1 MSQALQQA
9 QAPVRLP
16 GLDGLRAIAALA
28 VVVYHLELGV
38 LRAGFLGVDLFFTI
52 SGFIITALLVRE
64 HADTARVDLR
74 GFYLRRARRLV
85 PPTLAVLVAAAVL
98 GPLLAP
104 DGAAR
109 TREDLPA
116 ALAYLSNWWQIHAQQ
131 SYFEGFGSPPVLQH
145 LWSLAV
151 EEQYYLLWPA
161 LAWLVLRRFGPRV
174 LGVLALLGALASTGW
189 MAALHAALPEGADPS
204 RLYLGTDTHAMGL
217 LLGSALA
224 CLWNPWKAQALHS
237 TPGHSTPDDPAAA
250 TAPSA
255 AVAAPAAPPRSS
267 SLLAGADMATLWAGG
282 GLLAMMVLMHA
293 GVAGLYQG
301 GFLLASA
308 LSAALIVAGM
318 QPGSR
323 VQRLLEAP
331 VMTWLGTRSFA
342 IYLWHWPAV
351 AWIRPESTHAWEL
364 ASVTLARLAMT
375 LACAELS
382 YRLVETPLRR
392 ARGAA
397 SVPPAQLRAL
407 LAGCL
412 VGVAGVAT
420 LHLGPLPR
428 APLDATREALQARV
442 LPWTDP
448 PVVIAGSVLEPGRR
462 VPARARAL
470 RHAAP
475 STGPLAA
482 QVTVIGDSVMLGAR
496 EVLRTAIPG
505 LEVDAEVGRQG
516 ADAPGIV
523 RRLREGGAL
532 GDHVVLHLG
541 TNGYFPERHL
551 REVLRELADRRT
563 VVLVNAFARRDWTGP
578 NNALFDRVSREHANV
593 RLVDWQDLASRHPD
607 YLVRDGVHL
616 TVPGMRALSQAITA
630 VVRP

>member
-1 MSQALQQA
+1 VSLGVPQA
-9 QAPVRLP
+9 QAPVRLS

-28 VVVYHLELGV
+28 VLVYHLELGV

-64 HADTARVDLR
+64 FTDTARVDLR

-85 PPTLAVLVAAAVL
+85 PPTLAVLVAAVVL

-104 DGAAR
+104 GSAAR

-161 LAWLVLRRFGPRV
+161 LAVLVLRRFGPRV
-174 LGVLALLGALASTGW
+174 LGGVALLLALASTGW

-224 CLWNPWKAQALHS
+224 CLWNPWKA
-237 TPGHSTPDDPAAA
+237 
-250 TAPSA
+250 A
-255 AVAAPAAPPRSS
+255 AVQSAPAARSAPRSPG
-267 SLLAGADMATLWAGG
+267 LLAGADMAALWAAA
-282 GLLAMMVLMHA
+282 GLLVMMVLMHA
-293 GVAGLYQG
+293 GVAGLYRG

-308 LSAALIVAGM
+308 LSAVLIVAGM
-318 QPGSR
+318 HPGTR

-364 ASVTLARLAMT
+364 AATAVARVVMT

-382 YRLVETPLRR
+382 FRLVETPLRR
-392 ARGAA
+392 PRGAETL
-397 SVPPAQLRAL
+397 SLSQQRAL

-412 VGVAGVAT
+412 IGVAGAAM
-420 LHLGPLPR
+420 LQLGPLPR
-428 APLDATREALQARV
+428 VPLDAMHEALQSRV

-462 VPARARAL
+462 APARARTA
-470 RHAAP
+470 RGSEQAP
-475 STGPLAA
+475 GPVAT

-505 LEVDAEVGRQG
+505 LAVDAEVGRQG
-516 ADAPGIV
+516 ADAPAIV
-523 RRLREGGAL
+523 RRLREGGSL
-532 GDHVVLHLG
+532 GEHVVLHLG
-541 TNGYFPERHL
+541 TNGYFPERQL
-551 REVLRELADRRT
+551 RQVLRELSDRRT
-563 VVLVNAFARRDWTGP
+563 VVLVNAYARRDWTDP
-578 NNALFDRVSREHANV
+578 NNALFERVSREHANV
-593 RLVDWQDLASRHPD
+593 RLVDWQNLASRHPD

-616 TVPGMRALSQAITA
+616 SVPGMRALSQAIAAA
-630 VVRP
+630 VGP